1 MSSVT
6 RPKGPLPAR
15 VYWFRRG
22 LVLVT
27 ALALVY
33 AIAHYVGGSG
43 DGRDPK
49 AQTMAG
55 DSTPS
60 LTPSPTITTPLP
72 TTPADSKT
80 AQAGKDAKDKQAKK
94 QKATKTP
101 TASPLAQPSG
111 PCDVDDVVVTAST
124 DDARAGGV
132 VPITLNVTS
141 KESAACTFEVSSS
154 SVVLRITSGSDKIWS
169 SQQCPGAI
177 PTVTVVAR
185 PEKAG
190 TAVVNWKGR
199 RSDETC
205 SRQAGWAMPGYYHV
219 QAAPLGGDPT
229 DVQFK
234 LGAAV
239 AKTITP
245 KPKHDKDKKKT

>member
-1 MSSVT
+1 MSSLT
-6 RPKGPLPAR
+6 RPKGRLPAR

-33 AIAHYVGGSG
+33 AIAHFLGGSG

-49 AQTMAG
+49 AQTVAG
-55 DSTPS
+55 GSGQ
-60 LTPSPTITTPLP
+60 SPTVTPTTTGPLP
-72 TTPADSKT
+72 TESTT
-80 AQAGKDAKDKQAKK
+80 TVAGKATPKAKNPKK
-94 QKATKTP
+94 KPTKTP
-101 TASPLAQPSG
+101 TKTPLAQPSG
-111 PCDVDDVVVTAST
+111 PCDADDVVVTAST

-141 KESAACTFEVSSS
+141 KESPACTFEVSPST
-154 SVVLRITSGSDKIWS
+154 VVLRITSGSDKIWS
-169 SQQCPGAI
+169 SQQCAGVM

-190 TAVVNWKGR
+190 TTVVNWRGR
-199 RSDETC
+199 RSDDTC
-205 SRQAGWAMPGYYHV
+205 SRQAGWAMPGYYHM
-219 QAAPLGGDPT
+219 QAAPLGGNPT

-234 LGAAV
+234 LGAPV

-245 KPKHDKDKKKT
+245 KPKHKKAN